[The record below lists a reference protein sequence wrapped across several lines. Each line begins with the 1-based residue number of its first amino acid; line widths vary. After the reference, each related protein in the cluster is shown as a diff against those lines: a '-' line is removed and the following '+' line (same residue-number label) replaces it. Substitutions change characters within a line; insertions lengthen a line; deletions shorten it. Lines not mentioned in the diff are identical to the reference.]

1 MSAAPRQPQL
11 AAERQGRARSLALWR
26 AGLRAAALLVL
37 AGLGSACR
45 ESAGHGGSLG
55 PRTDLEADSPEDLG
69 SVGEFRLVREDG
81 SEFGSRELLGKPW
94 VLGCI
99 FTSCAGPCPALTSG
113 MAELQRELAG
123 TQVHFVSLT
132 VDPTH
137 DSPERLRAYGER
149 YGADFT
155 SWSFLTGAEAEIY
168 RLIRAGFRLAA
179 EGRGADAADPQAP
192 PTHDERLAVVDA
204 QGRVRGYYSG
214 RTAEGR
220 AATAA
225 RLRFLAGAG
234 S

>member
-1 MSAAPRQPQL
+1 MAEPRTARARATRRAA
-11 AAERQGRARSLALWR
+11 GRSLAL
-26 AGLRAAALLVL
+26 AASLALLASF
-37 AGLGSACR
+37 AGACR

-55 PRTDLEADSPEDLG
+55 PRTDAAADSPDEFG

-81 SEFGSRELLGKPW
+81 TEFGSRELLGRPW

-113 MAELQRELAG
+113 MADLQRELAG
-123 TQVHFVSLT
+123 TPVRFVSLT

-149 YGADFT
+149 FGADFS
-155 SWSFLTGAEAEIY
+155 SWAFLTGSETDIF
-168 RLIRAGFRLAA
+168 RLIRASFRLAA
-179 EGRGADAADPQAP
+179 EGRGADASDPQAP

-214 RTAEGR
+214 RTEEGI

-225 RLRFLAGAG
+225 RLRFLASAD